1 LTKKII
7 WAKRHTC
14 ENYLLQYS
22 SAKAFLFYYESANR
36 GDQKESHMKEVV
48 IVSGVRTAIGTF
60 GASLKDVSA
69 IKLGA
74 IAIREVLKK
83 VHLKPIVQKELLEV
97 SPDAFKGAGMTELE
111 KSNYKWDESM
121 QGVQVDE
128 VIMGNVIQAGQGQNP
143 GRQAMIYAGVPKETN
158 AFTINK
164 VCASGLKAIALGAQ
178 SILAGEAEVVVAGGM
193 ENMSQ
198 VPYAFPLG
206 RWGARMF
213 NQEMVDLMVFDGL
226 FEIFYGY
233 HMGLTAENI
242 AEKFGISRKEQD
254 ELGLLSHQRARAAI
268 KNGNFKE
275 EIVPVVI
282 PQKKGDPILFD
293 TDERPM
299 DTSLE
304 KMGKLATAFK
314 AGGTVTAG
322 NASGINDAAAAVLLM
337 TKEKAKALNLE
348 PMGTIRSYAAGGV
361 DPAYMGLGPIPAV
374 RKALKKAGVT
384 LNDIGL
390 IELNEAFASQ
400 AIACIR
406 ELQFDMEKTNVNG
419 SGISLGHPIGCSGA
433 RLIVTLLHEMKRRKV
448 NLGLASLCIGGGQ
461 GMAMIIEKS

>member
-1 LTKKII
+1 
-7 WAKRHTC
+7 
-14 ENYLLQYS
+14 
-22 SAKAFLFYYESANR
+22 
-36 GDQKESHMKEVV
+36 MKEVV
-48 IVSGVRTAIGTF
+48 IVSAARTAVGTF

-74 IAIREVLKK
+74 LAIGEAIKK
-83 VHLKPIVQKELLEV
+83 ARFKPIIKKELLDV
-97 SPDAFKGAGMTELE
+97 APDAFKGAGMTELE
-111 KSNYKWDESM
+111 KTHYRWDDSL

-128 VIMGNVIQAGQGQNP
+128 VIMGNVLQTGQGQNP
-143 GRQAMIYAGVPKETN
+143 ARQAMIHAGVPKETN
-158 AFTINK
+158 AFTVSK
-164 VCASGLKAIALGAQ
+164 VCASGMKAIALGAQ
-178 SILAGEAEVVVAGGM
+178 SIMVGDAEVVVAGGM

-198 VPYAFPLG
+198 VPYAFPNA

-254 ELGLLSHQRARAAI
+254 ELGLMSHQRARAAI
-268 KNGNFKE
+268 KNGLFKE

-282 PQKKGDPILFD
+282 PQKKGDPIVFD

-304 KMGKLATAFK
+304 KMGKLPTAFK
-314 AGGTVTAG
+314 QGGTVTAG
-322 NASGINDAAAAVLLM
+322 NASGINDAAAAVVLM
-337 TKEKAKALNLE
+337 SKEMAKSLKLE

-374 RKALKKAGVT
+374 RKALKKAGVG
-384 LNDIGL
+384 LSDIGL
-390 IELNEAFASQ
+390 VELNEAFASQ
-400 AIACIR
+400 AIACVR
-406 ELQFDMEKTNVNG
+406 ELKFDMEKTNVNG
-419 SGISLGHPIGCSGA
+419 SGISIGHPIGCSGA
-433 RLIVTLLHEMKRRKV
+433 RLVVTLLHEMKRRKI
-448 NLGLASLCIGGGQ
+448 NLGLATLCIGGGQ
-461 GMAMIIEKS
+461 GMAMVVERS